1 MQEKVS
7 HFQKQLLTQTDI
19 KTSSD
24 GISVQTV
31 LRPIESVGCY
41 VPGGQAAYPST
52 LVMTVVPAKVAGV
65 PRIVVC
71 SPSDAKG
78 KVNPLVLVAADICG
92 VDEVY
97 KVGGAQAI
105 AALAYGTRTIAPVRK
120 IVGPGSKYVTAAKVL
135 VSTDVAIDMPAGPSE
150 VLVLAD
156 ECADARLIAF
166 DMVSQAEHGGD
177 SVAGLITTSEK
188 LALQVQENLAKVAA
202 VSRKRRKNL

>member
-1 MQEKVS
+1 
-7 HFQKQLLTQTDI
+7 
-19 KTSSD
+19 
-24 GISVQTV
+24 
-31 LRPIESVGCY
+31 
-41 VPGGQAAYPST
+41 
-52 LVMTVVPAKVAGV
+52 MTAVPAKVAGV

-105 AALAYGTRTIAPVRK
+105 AALAYGTKTIKPVRK

-156 ECADARLIAF
+156 ESADARLNCF
-166 DMVSQAEHGGD
+166 
-177 SVAGLITTSEK
+177 
-188 LALQVQENLAKVAA
+188 
-202 VSRKRRKNL
+202 